1 MKIGILQ
8 SGHSPDALIEQLGD
22 YGDLFTAMLADDDL
36 TFKVFSVV
44 DGIFPSGATA
54 ADGWLI
60 TGSRYGAYEDHH
72 WIPPLEDLI
81 REIHARALPMIGV
94 CFGHQIIAQA
104 LGGKVEKFQGGW
116 TVGRTEYE
124 IEYETEYD
132 MGGQKLAVNAW
143 HQDQVTRRPDGAR
156 VLARNETCENA
167 VLAYGD
173 VIWTIQPHPEMSSEF
188 VDGLIRFRGR
198 GLVPDHLLDAAQAR
212 NELPNSNA
220 DIATLMI
227 DFFKKKRL

>member
-8 SGHSPDALIEQLGD
+8 SGHSPDALIDKAGD

-36 TFKVFSVV
+36 TFEVFSVV
-44 DGIFPSGATA
+44 DGIFPSGAEA
-54 ADGWLI
+54 AEGWLI
-60 TGSRYGAYEDHH
+60 TGSRYGAYEDHD

-81 REIHARALPMIGV
+81 RDIHARALPMIGV

-104 LGGKVEKFQGGW
+104 LGGKVEKFKDGW
-116 TVGRTEYE
+116 AVGR
-124 IEYETEYD
+124 TEYD
-132 MGGQKLAVNAW
+132 MGGQSLAVNAW
-143 HQDQVTRRPDGAR
+143 HQDQVTRRPDEAQ
-156 VLARNETCENA
+156 VLASNDFCENA

-173 VIWTIQPHPEMSSEF
+173 TIWTIQPHPEMSPEF

-198 GLVPDHLLDAAQAR
+198 GLVPDALLDAAQAR
-212 NELPNSNA
+212 NNQPNSNA

-227 DFFKKKRL
+227 DFFKKERL